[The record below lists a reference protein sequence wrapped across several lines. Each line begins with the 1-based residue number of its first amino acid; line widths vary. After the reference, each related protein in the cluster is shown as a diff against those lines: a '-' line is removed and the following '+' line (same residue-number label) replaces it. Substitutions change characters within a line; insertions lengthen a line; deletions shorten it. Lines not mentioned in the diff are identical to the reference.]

1 MKKQILQVVPLSA
14 VIDAALDDA
23 FVVHRFWEESDP
35 PDFLARQAGRFEGLV
50 TSAPAGAWS
59 ELIAALP
66 NLKVIASR
74 GIGLDK
80 IDLECAR
87 QRGIQVGNTPGVL
100 TDCVAD
106 LAFGL
111 LIDVARGMSAAD
123 RFVRDGKWLSM
134 KYPLTRRVSGKRLG
148 IVGFGKIGRAI
159 AKRASGFDM
168 DIRYFNRTLAPDVD
182 FVREST
188 VESLA
193 RWADFLVVAV
203 AGGPETRHLISSE
216 VIGALGPKGFLIN
229 IARGTVV
236 DETAL
241 VQALVN
247 GAIAGAGLDVF
258 ENEPDVPEALFNCEN
273 VVLLPHLASGT
284 VDTRTAME
292 DLVLANLE
300 AYFATGKVLTPA
312 F

>member
-1 MKKQILQVVPLSA
+1 M
-14 VIDAALDDA
+14 
-23 FVVHRFWEESDP
+23 
-35 PDFLARQAGRFEGLV
+35 
-50 TSAPAGAWS
+50 
-59 ELIAALP
+59 AALP
-66 NLKVIASR
+66 NLRVIASR

-80 IDLECAR
+80 IDLESAR

-111 LIDVARGMSAAD
+111 LIDVARGMSSAD
-123 RFVRDGKWLSM
+123 RFVRAGKWLSE
-134 KYPLTRRVSGKRLG
+134 KYPLTSRVSRKRLG

-159 AKRASGFDM
+159 ARRAGGFDM
-168 DIRYFNRTLAPDVD
+168 DIRYFNRTPATDVD

-203 AGGPETRHLISSE
+203 VGGPETRHLISSA
-216 VIGALGPKGFLIN
+216 VIEALGPRGFLIN

-241 VQALVN
+241 VHALVN

-258 ENEPDVPEALFNCEN
+258 ENEPRVPEALFNCAN
-273 VVLLPHLASGT
+273 VVLLPHVASGT
-284 VDTRTAME
+284 VDTRSAME

-300 AYFATGKVLTPA
+300 AFFATGKVLAPA